1 MKKRKRLNMVRVT
14 SQFVDS
20 PYALGQASRS
30 QGFDCISLLL
40 GMAAKMDLSVP
51 DEFEGVTRETYPE
64 LWDTNKEK
72 AKAVLFRFL
81 STLGKEITPAF
92 AFTGDLLILKNRQ
105 TGTLTIG
112 IHAGGDKIMS
122 AFTDVGVKVIDLRL
136 YKIKRAFRWRR

>member
-1 MKKRKRLNMVRVT
+1 MKKRLNMVGVT
-14 SQFVDS
+14 SQFVGS
-20 PYALGQASRS
+20 PYALGHASRS

-40 GMAAKMDLSVP
+40 AMANKMDLPVP

-64 LWDTNKEK
+64 LWNTDKEK

-81 STLGKEITPAF
+81 ATLGEEVKPKF

-122 AFTDVGVKVIDLRL
+122 AFTDVGIKVIDLRL